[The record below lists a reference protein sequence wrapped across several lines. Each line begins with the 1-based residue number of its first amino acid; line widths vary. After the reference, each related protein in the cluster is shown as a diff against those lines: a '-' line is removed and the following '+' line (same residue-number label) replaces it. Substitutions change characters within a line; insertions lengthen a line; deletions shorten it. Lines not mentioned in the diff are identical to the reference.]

1 MVVRVT
7 LNKHTIEQI
16 SIFISVTKWLFISSA
31 IGIVIGASV
40 SLFLKLLEISDN
52 NRDILP
58 FPHYYLLPFA
68 LMLTIYLTKKL
79 APDAEGH
86 GTEKVIEAVHKKS
99 GHIDVAV
106 IPVKLFTTIMTLFA
120 GGSVGKEGP
129 AAQIGAGLASFLS
142 DIVNF
147 SKEDRK
153 KIVICGIGAGFATVF
168 GTPIAAAI
176 FGLEVLVIG
185 LIRYDVLLPS
195 FIAGFSAFFTAQY
208 FGVTYTYFNIH
219 FQQYVSLDLLLI
231 AQVVLAGVFFGIVSD
246 ATITMLGVISKQIKN
261 IPRNLYIKAF
271 MGGTFLVVL
280 SFLVGDHYF
289 GLGLGM
295 IENALQSPPY
305 NYSDIPWYSFL
316 LKMLYT
322 SITLGVGG
330 SGGIVTPIFFIG
342 ATSGHL
348 FGTLMDNHVAFFAVL
363 GFVSVL
369 AGTTNAPIAATI
381 MAMELFGLE
390 VAHYAAISIVI
401 SFFMTGHR
409 SVFSSQI
416 LAMKKSDI
424 LKIDFGEDVAHAK
437 VGMKDQD
444 VNKMQSIRDRIIE
457 AREERHIGRHKKR
470 SKKTETKPD
479 SL

>member
-1 MVVRVT
+1 MK
-7 LNKHTIEQI
+7 KHTIEQI
-16 SIFISVTKWLFISSA
+16 SIFISITKWLFISSA
-31 IGIVIGASV
+31 IGIIIGASV
-40 SLFLKLLEISDN
+40 SFFLKLLETSDA

-58 FPHYYLLPFA
+58 FPFYYLLPFA
-68 LMLTIYLTKKL
+68 LVLTVYVTKKF

-142 DIVNF
+142 DILSF
-147 SKEDRK
+147 SEEDRK
-153 KIVICGIGAGFATVF
+153 KLVICGIGAGFATVF

-185 LIRYDVLLPS
+185 LIRYDMLLPS
-195 FIAGFSAFFTAQY
+195 FIAGFSAFSTAEY
-208 FGVTYTYFNIH
+208 FGVTYNYFNIH
-219 FQQYVSLDLLLI
+219 FHQYVSLDPLLI
-231 AQVVLAGVFFGIVSD
+231 AQVVLAGVFFGLISD
-246 ATITMLGVISKQIKN
+246 ITITMLGAISKQIKN
-261 IPRNLYIKAF
+261 IPRNIYIKAF
-271 MGGTFLVVL
+271 MGGTLLVVL
-280 SFLVGDHYF
+280 SLLVGEQYF
-289 GLGLGM
+289 GLGLET
-295 IENALQSPPY
+295 IDNALQVPPY
-305 NYSDIPWYSFL
+305 SYSEIPWYSFL

-342 ATSGHL
+342 STSGHF
-348 FGTLMDNHVAFFAVL
+348 FGTLMDNHVAFFAAL

-390 VAHYAAISIVI
+390 VAHYAAISVVI

-424 LKIDFGEDVAHAK
+424 LKIDFGEDIAHAK
-437 VGMKDQD
+437 ID
-444 VNKMQSIRDRIIE
+444 VNDKDVKKIESIRDRIE
-457 AREERHIGRHKKR
+457 ARRQKHTDRHKNR
-470 SKKTETKPD
+470 SKKTEIETK
-479 SL
+479 SQ